1 MKITRNCVGSSK
13 TKFRD
18 NINVLLE
25 YIPATKLAE
34 IADCDRTTIAKYSS
48 GDREPSLKMV
58 TGLCKAFDV
67 SYDDLMENDLVFRLA
82 SKSTDD
88 TIRFLENQ
96 VERKE
101 NMYKQVQDDANK
113 MFTVM
118 MELEAFLRENG
129 DFNTLGKINELKH
142 KFNI

>member
-1 MKITRNCVGSSK
+1 M

-25 YIPATKLAE
+25 YIPTTKLAE

-48 GDREPSLKMV
+48 GEREPSLKMV

-82 SKSTDD
+82 SKSTQD
-88 TIRFLENQ
+88 TIKFLESQ
-96 VERKE
+96 LERKE
-101 NMYKQVQDDANK
+101 NMYKQVQDDVNAL
-113 MFTVM
+113 FTIMV
-118 MELEAFLRENG
+118 ELETFLREKG

>member
-1 MKITRNCVGSSK
+1 MKKKGEIL

-18 NINVLLE
+18 NINVLLQ

-88 TIRFLENQ
+88 TIKFLENQ
-96 VERKE
+96 IERKE
-101 NMYKQVQDDANK
+101 NMYKQAQDDANVL
-113 MFTVM
+113 FTIM
-118 MELEAFLRENG
+118 IELETFLREKG
-129 DFNTLGKINELKH
+129 DFETLGKINELKH

>member
-1 MKITRNCVGSSK
+1 M

>member
-1 MKITRNCVGSSK
+1 MRKKGEIL

-58 TGLCKAFDV
+58 TGLCKAFHI

-88 TIRFLENQ
+88 TIKFLENQ
-96 VERKE
+96 IERKE
-101 NMYKQVQDDANK
+101 NMCKQVQDDANTL
-113 MFTVM
+113 FTIM
-118 MELEAFLRENG
+118 MELETFLREKG
-129 DFNTLGKINELKH
+129 DFETLGKINELKH

>member
-1 MKITRNCVGSSK
+1 MPLFQITSNTLQK
-13 TKFRD
+13 KK
-18 NINVLLE
+18 NVLLE

>member
-1 MKITRNCVGSSK
+1 MRKKGEIL

-48 GDREPSLKMV
+48 GEREPSLKMV

-82 SKSTDD
+82 SKSTED
-88 TIRFLENQ
+88 TIKFLESQ
-96 VERKE
+96 LERKE
-101 NMYKQVQDDANK
+101 NMYKQVQDDANALLTI
-113 MFTVM
+113 MV
-118 MELEAFLRENG
+118 ELEAFLREKG
-129 DFNTLGKINELKH
+129 DFETLGKINELKH

>member
-1 MKITRNCVGSSK
+1 M

-25 YIPATKLAE
+25 YIPTTKLAE

-48 GDREPSLKMV
+48 GEREPSLKMV

-82 SKSTDD
+82 SKSTQD
-88 TIRFLENQ
+88 TIKFLESQ
-96 VERKE
+96 LERKE
-101 NMYKQVQDDANK
+101 NMYKQVQDDANAL
-113 MFTVM
+113 FTIMV
-118 MELEAFLRENG
+118 ELETFLREKG
-129 DFNTLGKINELKH
+129 DFDTLGKINELKH

>member
-1 MKITRNCVGSSK
+1 M

-18 NINVLLE
+18 NINVLLQ
-25 YIPATKLAE
+25 YIPATKLAS
-34 IADCDRTTIAKYSS
+34 IADCDRSTIAKYSS
-48 GDREPSLKMV
+48 GEREPSLKMV
-58 TGLCKAFDV
+58 TGLCKAFAV

-82 SKSTDD
+82 SRSTDD

-101 NMYKQVQDDANK
+101 HMYKQAQDDANALL
-113 MFTVM
+113 TVM
-118 MELEAFLRENG
+118 MELEVYLREKG

>member
-1 MKITRNCVGSSK
+1 MKKKGEIL

-67 SYDDLMENDLVFRLA
+67 SYDDLMENDVVFRLA

-96 VERKE
+96 IERKE
-101 NMYKQVQDDANK
+101 HMYKQAQDDANTL
-113 MFTVM
+113 FTIM
-118 MELEAFLRENG
+118 IELETFLREKG
-129 DFNTLGKINELKH
+129 DFETLGKINELKH

>member
-1 MKITRNCVGSSK
+1 MKKKGEIL

-67 SYDDLMENDLVFRLA
+67 SYDDLMENDVVFRLA

-88 TIRFLENQ
+88 TIKFLENQ
-96 VERKE
+96 IERKE
-101 NMYKQVQDDANK
+101 HMYKQAQDDANVL
-113 MFTVM
+113 FTIM
-118 MELEAFLRENG
+118 IELETFLREKG
-129 DFNTLGKINELKH
+129 DFETLGKINELKH